1 MFILKNSYDD
11 YLGSLE
17 TTHQKKLCVEKRK
30 EHTTYIKKIPNEID
44 PWIPVTNYK
53 YYYGQKKLFRNI
65 VTVKFQTIKTISD
78 IDDRQYYLELV
89 VCTWELG
96 TEWEC

>member
-11 YLGSLE
+11 YLGTRDSD
-17 TTHQKKLCVEKRK
+17 HPP
-30 EHTTYIKKIPNEID
+30 KKIMYWETERAVTQKNPQWD

-65 VTVKFQTIKTISD
+65 VTVKFETIKTISD
-78 IDDRQYYLELV
+78 R
-89 VCTWELG
+89 
-96 TEWEC
+96 

>member
-17 TTHQKKLCVEKRK
+17 TPHQKKKLCIEKRK
-30 EHTTYIKKIPNEID
+30 EHTQEKNPQWD

-65 VTVKFQTIKTISD
+65 VTVKFK
-78 IDDRQYYLELV
+78 R
-89 VCTWELG
+89 
-96 TEWEC
+96 